1 MIQFPVEPVKIG
13 DIPAFV
19 VYPVKKDPAKAVIFY
34 HGWSSTAA
42 LQKTRALILAAYG
55 YTVLCADA
63 VHHGTRGALPDYYT
77 VPAYDLFWDTIFQN
91 MKEFPALAS
100 WLRAKGYR
108 TPWVMGHSMG
118 GITAMGLAWRYG
130 SKIAGAVSFNGSGD
144 WELTHLF
151 IEARFG
157 VVLRRDWPLYDRI
170 AAASPARHVEAMKD
184 VPIFM
189 TNGEVDTSVDP
200 RAQAHFAEALAR
212 AGGMGRRVTYP
223 GLGHFVTTNMMD
235 DAIAFMEGGANR
247 GIR

>member
-1 MIQFPVEPVKIG
+1 MIQFSIETAQIG
-13 DIPAFV
+13 NIPAYM
-19 VYPVKKDPAKAVIFY
+19 VYPLKRDLGKAVIFY

-63 VHHGTRGALPDYYT
+63 VHHGERGALPDYYT

-91 MKEFPALAS
+91 MEEFPALAAR
-100 WLRAKGYR
+100 LRAEGYGK
-108 TPWVMGHSMG
+108 PWVMGHSMG
-118 GITAMGLAWRYG
+118 GITAMGLSYRYARD
-130 SKIAGAVSFNGSGD
+130 IAGAVSFNGSGD

-170 AAASPARHVEAMKD
+170 SAASPLHHVEAMKE
-184 VPIFM
+184 VPLFM
-189 TNGEVDTSVDP
+189 TNGEADTSVDP
-200 RAQAHFAEALAR
+200 RAQAHFAALLAE
-212 AGGMGRRVTYP
+212 AGGKGQRVTYP

-235 DAIAFMEGGANR
+235 DAICFMEKNGRSGCC
-247 GIR
+247 